1 MRLANT
7 ICDNAPTMSIKVMA
21 SSKQQPTKLTGADGH
36 RVRRKRQMH
45 LTPQY
50 LIAIIDFGVPG
61 PHCWRTLTVV
71 NSQLTTDC
79 SL

>member
-7 ICDNAPTMSIKVMA
+7 ICDNAPTMSVKVMA
-21 SSKQQPTKLTGADGH
+21 SSKQPTKLTGADGH
-36 RVRRKRQMH
+36 QERRKRQRH